1 MSSGTGSGKFKPNEG
16 DWVCPDPKCGNVNF
30 SRRNECNRCGK
41 ERKDGT
47 VFKKGGTEIGKQL
60 AEKSKGLFS
69 ADDWQCKSCANVN
82 WARRMTCNVCNA
94 PKYGKQEQRTGFGGG
109 FMERDE
115 IVEYKERIEEDD
127 DEYDEFGRKR
137 KKFRGSTEEKAAPQG
152 PPNPPPPA
160 PPRQD
165 DDDDEDEEE
174 DDDEDGDLGAYDL
187 GASDDDE
194 ENTKTSAKSRS
205 RSSSSGSSGS
215 SSSRSSRSSRSRSR
229 SSSRSRS
236 RSRSD
241 KRRRSRSRSR
251 SPVRRRSRSRSRSR
265 DRRRSRRSRF
275 DIKERNSTSSMWEMQ
290 INGCNTCILHS
301 REI

>member
-1 MSSGTGSGKFKPNEG
+1 MSSGTGSGRFKPNEG

-30 SRRNECNRCGK
+30 SRRSECNRCGK

-94 PKYGKQEQRTGFGGG
+94 PKYGKQEQRTGLGGG

-115 IVEYKERIEEDD
+115 IVEYKERTEDD

-137 KKFRGSTEEKAAPQG
+137 KKYRGSTEEKSA
-152 PPNPPPPA
+152 PPPP
-160 PPRQD
+160 PPPKEDVDDDDIEEEEEEDD
-165 DDDDEDEEE
+165 DDDDE
-174 DDDEDGDLGAYDL
+174 DLGAYDL

-194 ENTKTSAKSRS
+194 NTNTSAKSQSRS
-205 RSSSSGSSGS
+205 RSSSSSSSRS

-236 RSRSD
+236 RSRSE

-251 SPVRRRSRSRSRSR
+251 SPVRRRSRSRSRSPE
-265 DRRRSRRSRF
+265 RRRSRRSRF
-275 DIKERNSTSSMWEMQ
+275 DIKLCGVKPIKHGGFVHFSKR
-290 INGCNTCILHS
+290 LF
-301 REI
+301 